1 MFLPFSFSILEGG
14 GVCGRDLKEVKG
26 KGQRKKTSGSKGSL
40 QLGTKPFANRIGIID
55 DLSSL

>member
-26 KGQRKKTSGSKGSL
+26 KGQRKKTNGSKGSL
-40 QLGTKPFANRIGIID
+40 QLGTKPLLIEKG
-55 DLSSL
+55 